1 MKADLKSLLFIPA
14 VINILFV
21 ILNLGSSSVAF
32 DIDLSSLALC
42 IIIVLLTIYDLYVA
56 FVYYIFKAK
65 VNNQE
70 EKYEKHRYRFYATY
84 IFAMLAPVTLL
95 LYLVFL

>member
-1 MKADLKSLLFIPA
+1 MKADLKSLLFIPV

-21 ILNLGSSSVAF
+21 ILNLGSSSVGF
-32 DIDLSSLALC
+32 GIDFSGMFL
-42 IIIVLLTIYDLYVA
+42 IIKVVCLIIYDLYVA
-56 FVYYIFKAK
+56 FVYYIFKAI
-65 VNNQE
+65 VHNQE

-84 IFAMLAPVTLL
+84 IFAMLAPVILL